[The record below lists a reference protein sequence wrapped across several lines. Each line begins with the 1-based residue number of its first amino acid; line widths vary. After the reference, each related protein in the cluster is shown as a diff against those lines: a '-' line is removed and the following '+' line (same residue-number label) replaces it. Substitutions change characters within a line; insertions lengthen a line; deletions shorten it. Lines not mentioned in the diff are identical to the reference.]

1 MPFACEAKSW
11 AKTQTPKVQTHGRI
25 FISGRHRYSWSDV
38 GDPGPWFD
46 TCISLLW
53 IQRLMLIEC
62 SPGANLWYRNTPFY
76 RPMSSLPWHL
86 TRPQSSHPAIQ
97 WASKHLTIG
106 VWPNPLLDKAGANK
120 LVFWHFQPSF
130 MHLTHICL
138 TTAIYC
144 VFADRLAFM
153 LAGSTPGCISQNKS
167 MHMIIEFLTVFA
179 TRMSLMRLTDSSN
192 DLTDLIRYLT

>member
-1 MPFACEAKSW
+1 
-11 AKTQTPKVQTHGRI
+11 
-25 FISGRHRYSWSDV
+25 
-38 GDPGPWFD
+38 
-46 TCISLLW
+46 
-53 IQRLMLIEC
+53 
-62 SPGANLWYRNTPFY
+62 
-76 RPMSSLPWHL
+76 
-86 TRPQSSHPAIQ
+86 
-97 WASKHLTIG
+97 
-106 VWPNPLLDKAGANK
+106 
-120 LVFWHFQPSF
+120 